1 MRICLISREYPPD
14 TGWGGI
20 ATFARHLA
28 LGLIELGHD
37 VEVVA
42 LAGNRPGDS
51 AGTKR
56 QEGIL
61 VHRVNLHSIPGEL
74 NVTSMCMPYS
84 RYVMQSTSALWK
96 KFRQLHNEKPFDVV
110 DTPEL
115 LAEGLIPAV
124 TRCAP
129 LLIRLY
135 SPHSKFI
142 AERFHNVTPSFDHQ
156 FVAMLERVAMLSAD
170 VLTSPSNDLA
180 DYVAGDLN
188 YPRENIKLVYN
199 PIDPH
204 EFSPEGSVAMPSDG
218 RLTVLFVGRLEG
230 RKGINYLIDAVP
242 ATVAAHSNVRFIV
255 LGDDTNNG
263 AGQKSVKA
271 ELEKSLKERG
281 CSSHVQFVDRVP
293 LSELAAYYRS
303 ADICIVPS
311 LYDNSPYSCLEA
323 MSCGKPVIGT
333 SSGGTREYIV
343 DGESGIIIPPRDSEA
358 ISKALVTLLNNSEER
373 ERLGRNARA
382 RVMEKFQRVEIARQ
396 TAELYES
403 ACQHF
408 TTNRQSRLYLKDS
421 SRALQ
426 DANELMYA
434 FDKMLGD
441 FLYQYSWRAR
451 IRHWL
456 ELVKHRP
463 RLLVAKVLVRF
474 SSVVG
479 RITGRQPGWADSLRK
494 EIESRQAVRWDVDEL
509 QSVRTNGSTEG
520 TERSADGSSD
530 RTQRSPETS
539 TSPVG
544 RGN

>member
-28 LGLIELGHD
+28 LGLLELGHD

-42 LAGNRPGDS
+42 LAGERPGDT

-56 QEGIL
+56 QEGVL
-61 VHRVNLHSIPGEL
+61 VHRVNFHQIPGDM

-84 RYVMQSTSALWK
+84 RYVMRTTSALWK
-96 KFRQLHNEKPFDVV
+96 KFFQLHSEKPFDVV

-142 AERFHNVTPSFDHQ
+142 AERFHNVTPSFDHL
-156 FVAMLERVAMLSAD
+156 FVAALERVAMLSAD

-188 YPRENIKLVYN
+188 YPRDNIKIVYN
-199 PIDPH
+199 PIDPS
-204 EFSPEGSVAMPSDG
+204 EFSPQGTVAIPSDG
-218 RLTVLFVGRLEG
+218 RLNVLFVGRLEG

-242 ATVAAHSNVRFIV
+242 ETVAAYPNMRLVV
-255 LGDDTNNG
+255 VGDDTNNG

-281 CSSHVQFVDRVP
+281 CLRHVEFVDRVP

-343 DGESGIIIPPRDSEA
+343 DGESGVIIPPRDSRA
-358 ISKALVTLLNNSEER
+358 ISEALVFLLSNKEER
-373 ERLGRNARA
+373 ERLGRNARV

-396 TAELYES
+396 TAQLYEA
-403 ACQHF
+403 ACRNFITH
-408 TTNRQSRLYLKDS
+408 RQSRLYLKDS
-421 SRALQ
+421 SQALQ

-463 RLLVAKVLVRF
+463 RLLAAKVLVRL
-474 SSVVG
+474 SNLTK
-479 RITGRQPGWADSLRK
+479 RITGRQPDWASSLQK
-494 EIESRQAVRWDVDEL
+494 EIETRQAVRWDEEGLV
-509 QSVRTNGSTEG
+509 GSTKSSMG
-520 TERSADGSSD
+520 TSKSS
-530 RTQRSPETS
+530 TGTSKSSTGTS
-539 TSPVG
+539 TEICG
-544 RGN
+544 KK

>member
-1 MRICLISREYPPD
+1 MEPARGDRGLRICLISREYPPD

-28 LGLIELGHD
+28 LGLLELGHD

-42 LAGNRPGDS
+42 LAGNKPGDT
-51 AGTKR
+51 ALTKR

-61 VHRVNLHSIPGEL
+61 VHRVNLHHIPGDL

-84 RYVMQSTSALWK
+84 RYVMQATSALWK
-96 KFRQLHNEKPFDVV
+96 KFFQLHNEKPFDVV

-142 AERFHNVTPSFDHQ
+142 AERFHNVTASFDHQ
-156 FVAMLERVAMLSAD
+156 FVATLERVAMLSAD

-188 YPRENIKLVYN
+188 YPRENIKIVYN
-199 PIDPH
+199 PIDPN
-204 EFSPEGSVAMPSDG
+204 EFSPEGTVAIPSDG

-242 ATVAAHSNVRFIV
+242 DTVAAYPNMRLVVI
-255 LGDDTNNG
+255 GDDTNNG

-271 ELEKSLKERG
+271 ELEKSLKEHG
-281 CSSHVQFVDRVP
+281 CARHVEFVDRVP

-343 DGESGIIIPPRDSEA
+343 DGESGVIIPPRDSKA
-358 ISKALVTLLNNSEER
+358 IAEALVALLSNEDER

-382 RVMEKFQRVEIARQ
+382 RVMEKFHRVEIARQ
-396 TAELYES
+396 TAELYEA
-403 ACQHF
+403 ACRNF
-408 TTNRQSRLYLKDS
+408 VTNRQSRLYLKDS
-421 SRALQ
+421 SQALQ

-463 RLLVAKVLVRF
+463 RLLAAKVLVRL
-474 SSVVG
+474 SG
-479 RITGRQPGWADSLRK
+479 LTRRITGRQPDWASNLQK
-494 EIESRQAVRWDVDEL
+494 EIETRQTVRWDE
-509 QSVRTNGSTEG
+509 EAIG
-520 TERSADGSSD
+520 TAAGSSK
-530 RTQRSPETS
+530 SS
-539 TSPVG
+539 AGKS
-544 RGN
+544 N